1 MISGGNP
8 VGGSFGGSSS
18 FQTLGDRI
26 YGLNQGANTG
36 SQNVE
41 TTMFE
46 SDTGSYYSVAK
57 FRFSIN
63 SSSSDDIQ
71 LKIYFNNI
79 AVFAEYT
86 TSGTNESDM
95 FPLELIIPPFTQVRM
110 TAENKASSSAR
121 EIFTVITG
129 RIY

>member
-1 MISGGNP
+1 MLSGGNP
-8 VGGSFGGSSS
+8 VGGTFGGSSS
-18 FQTLGDRI
+18 FQTIGDRI
-26 YGLNQGANTG
+26 YGMNQGASTG
-36 SQNVE
+36 NQNVE

-46 SDTGSYYSVAK
+46 SDTGSYYTVAQ

-63 SSSSDDIQ
+63 TSSGDDQQ

-79 AVFAEYT
+79 VIFAEYATGGT
-86 TSGTNESDM
+86 TESDM

-110 TAENKASSSAR
+110 TAENKASSTPR

-129 RIY
+129 RMY